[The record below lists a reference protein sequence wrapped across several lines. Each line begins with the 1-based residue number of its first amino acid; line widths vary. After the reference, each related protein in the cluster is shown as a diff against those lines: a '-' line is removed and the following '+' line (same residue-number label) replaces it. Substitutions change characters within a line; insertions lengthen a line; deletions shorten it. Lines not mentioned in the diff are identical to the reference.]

1 MTSNTIAIG
10 ISLIL
15 IGSAFAWTKLT
26 PHTAAQT
33 AAPEPVVVDAAGI
46 QHITLATKSGYH
58 PKEVVARAGAS
69 TTLTFITNN
78 TFDCSANLLIP
89 ALTYKTQLPPTGTT
103 TIALGTHAAG
113 DEITGACSTTGI
125 GFKIRFE

>member
-10 ISLIL
+10 ISLAL
-15 IGSAFAWTKLT
+15 IGSALAWTNLV

-33 AAPEPVVVDAAGI
+33 VTPEPVTVDAAGI
-46 QHITLATKSGYH
+46 QHITLTAKSGYH

-69 TTLTFITNN
+69 TTLTFITDN
-78 TFDCSANLLIP
+78 TFDCSASLLIP
-89 ALTYKTQLPPTGTT
+89 SLTYKTQLPPTGTT
-103 TIALGTHAAG
+103 TIALGTHTAG
-113 DEITGACSTTGI
+113 EEITGACSTVGI